1 MTKED
6 VLQKVNDYCSEKS
19 YTSET
24 LTDEFKEKFSN
35 FFAKKYPDDT
45 SVDSDGIVDEIKFNL
60 NTAFSA
66 ASKGIT
72 AKQKTFEEKE
82 TEYKDKIA
90 ELSKK
95 ASATTGKEQKVDDEA
110 TKKLE
115 EKLARLEQFEVEHR
129 KTEMFK
135 EVVSLAK
142 KNVRQDLHKSLENY
156 AADFAVTLD
165 DDAKEQAKKL
175 TDRFQAIFKDSIGD
189 IKPMMP
195 KQTQRQEEE
204 FIASVKKVT
213 I

>member
-1 MTKED
+1 MTKDE

-24 LTDEFKEKFSN
+24 LTDEFKEQFSN
-35 FFAKKYPDDT
+35 FFAKKYPEDT
-45 SVDSDGIVDEIKFNL
+45 SIDGDGIVEEIKFNI

-66 ASKGIT
+66 TSKGIT
-72 AKQKTFEEKE
+72 AKQRLFEVKE
-82 TEYKDKIA
+82 NEYKNKIA
-90 ELSKK
+90 ELSEK
-95 ASATTGKEQKVDDEA
+95 ANATTGKEPKVDDEA

-129 KTEMFK
+129 KNERFK

-165 DDAKEQAKKL
+165 EDAKEQAKKL

-195 KQTQRQEEE
+195 KQTQKQEED